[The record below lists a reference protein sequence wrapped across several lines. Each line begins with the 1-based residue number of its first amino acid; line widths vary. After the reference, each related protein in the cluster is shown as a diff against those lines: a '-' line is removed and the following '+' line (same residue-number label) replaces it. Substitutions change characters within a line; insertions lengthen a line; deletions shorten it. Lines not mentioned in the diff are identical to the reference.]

1 MNEMRLTSQKAEQY
15 HQHFIVGL
23 PDGRKKQEG
32 KKVIFYEIINQKVLA
47 AAPLSPLSRN
57 TQLAKLSSL
66 TCTLCLKK
74 VHLFIF
80 QITLSKIN
88 RF

>member
-1 MNEMRLTSQKAEQY
+1 MLS
-15 HQHFIVGL
+15 
-23 PDGRKKQEG
+23 KK
-32 KKVIFYEIINQKVLA
+32 L
-47 AAPLSPLSRN
+47 R
-57 TQLAKLSSL
+57 KLSSKWL
-66 TCTLCLKK
+66 NSGNALVHYIYTVYQKY

>member
-1 MNEMRLTSQKAEQY
+1 MTIYRKTDIDVAELIWLDISILNRYIQC
-15 HQHFIVGL
+15 V
-23 PDGRKKQEG
+23 PEK
-32 KKVIFYEIINQKVLA
+32 N
-47 AAPLSPLSRN
+47 
-57 TQLAKLSSL
+57 
-66 TCTLCLKK
+66 